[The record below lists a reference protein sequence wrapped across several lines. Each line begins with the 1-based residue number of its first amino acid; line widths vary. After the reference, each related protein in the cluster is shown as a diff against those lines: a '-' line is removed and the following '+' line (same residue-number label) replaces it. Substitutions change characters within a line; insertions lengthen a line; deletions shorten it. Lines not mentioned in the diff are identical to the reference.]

1 MTLFFVPLKWRLI
14 LCTFSWKPLLK
25 VDAKLFPHASPI
37 PPWCPARIDLI
48 ICTRG
53 QPRPLASP
61 SFPRRW
67 ESSECPRER
76 ESAATSGPDALLQTA
91 FIIFCPPGSGSDKS
105 PVIPVRPG
113 PDREREGGKGEAGLE
128 EVQTKFGSFMIYDRQ
143 TGESRITFPGPL
155 SASCLIF
162 PRAPTSPG
170 LILPD
175 DGHLS
180 RLLSPSSCQ
189 PRVSSFTW
197 FSPSTAQVGV
207 SSVTP
212 SQHQRPSQILSG
224 LYFHILVSPFPSWEW
239 WEYRNQKL
247 I

>member
-1 MTLFFVPLKWRLI
+1 MQNFSHTPPRSHLGAQLESIWSFVQGASRGHWPVPHFPGGERAPSVREGECGHFWTGCALADSVHHILPSGLRL
-14 LCTFSWKPLLK
+14 
-25 VDAKLFPHASPI
+25 
-37 PPWCPARIDLI
+37 R
-48 ICTRG
+48 
-53 QPRPLASP
+53 Q
-61 SFPRRW
+61 
-67 ESSECPRER
+67 E
-76 ESAATSGPDALLQTA
+76 SGPRQ
-91 FIIFCPPGSGSDKS
+91 
-105 PVIPVRPG
+105 
-113 PDREREGGKGEAGLE
+113 REREGGKGEAGLE

-162 PRAPTSPG
+162 PRALTSPG

-175 DGHLS
+175 AGHLS
-180 RLLSPSSCQ
+180 RLPSPSSCQ
-189 PRVSSFTW
+189 SRVSSFTW

>member
-1 MTLFFVPLKWRLI
+1 MKINSLHLFLEAVAKSRCKTFPTRRPDPTLVPSSNRFDHLYKGPAAATGQSLI
-14 LCTFSWKPLLK
+14 
-25 VDAKLFPHASPI
+25 SPEV
-37 PPWCPARIDLI
+37 REL
-48 ICTRG
+48 RV
-53 QPRPLASP
+53 S
-61 SFPRRW
+61 
-67 ESSECPRER
+67 ER

-105 PVIPVRPG
+105 PVIPERPG

-175 DGHLS
+175 AGHLS